1 MRISALIRE
10 DIRLQLRHGFYALY
24 TILTIFYI
32 LLLSA
37 VPAAW
42 NHTVAAFAIFF
53 DPATMGLFFMG
64 AMMLFERNQ
73 RIHQALAVSPVSPN
87 EYICGKLSSFGL
99 ISLLVA
105 AVLALCSHS
114 SLFPVLAGTL
124 LASFMFT
131 LLGII
136 AASHIKSLN
145 QFLLLSVPLESI
157 CYIPLLAYLL
167 GYMQKS
173 LSLFPTSVC
182 MDLILNKPISA
193 FGIILALA
201 VLLLL
206 FVAARR
212 SLAAMWKK
220 EEGAKL

>member
-42 NHTVAAFAIFF
+42 NHIVAAFAIFF

-87 EYICGKLSSFGL
+87 EYICGKLASFGL

-105 AVLALCSHS
+105 AVLALFSHS
-114 SLFPVLAGTL
+114 LLLPVLAGTL
-124 LASFMFT
+124 LASFMSVSYTHLDVYKRQIHHMAKVPFST
-131 LLGII
+131 ISSSISSFSQVPHSGKAPRIQD
-136 AASHIKSLN
+136 SL
-145 QFLLLSVPLESI
+145 V
-157 CYIPLLAYLL
+157 
-167 GYMQKS
+167 
-173 LSLFPTSVC
+173 
-182 MDLILNKPISA
+182 IS
-193 FGIILALA
+193 
-201 VLLLL
+201 
-206 FVAARR
+206 
-212 SLAAMWKK
+212 ST
-220 EEGAKL
+220 

>member
-73 RIHQALAVSPVSPN
+73 RIQQALAVSPVSPN
-87 EYICGKLSSFGL
+87 EYICGKLASFGL

-105 AVLALCSHS
+105 AVLALFSHS
-114 SLFPVLAGTL
+114 LLLPVLAGTL

-145 QFLLLSVPLESI
+145 QFLLYPSA
-157 CYIPLLAYLL
+157 C
-167 GYMQKS
+167 
-173 LSLFPTSVC
+173 LSLRLYAKQSF
-182 MDLILNKPISA
+182 PISNFCLYGFNFKKTDICFRHHPCSCCIA
-193 FGIILALA
+193 
-201 VLLLL
+201 
-206 FVAARR
+206 
-212 SLAAMWKK
+212 SLICCCQ
-220 EEGAKL
+220 AKSGGHVEKGRGG